1 MSDHATARGCPPE
14 GDGMVAMRLYRLGV
28 DEHEGE
34 TGRLVGAIAPGM
46 VGAALD
52 QDVPALSSTSPSS
65 ISA

>member
-1 MSDHATARGCPPE
+1 MQQRAAAPPE

-46 VGAALD
+46 VGTALD
-52 QDVPALSSTSPSS
+52 QDVAALSSTSPSS